1 MMIAVISGS
10 SIDVGG
16 VAVPVSSLVAVV
28 STDGGNVLVFQD
40 GSTALSQGSI
50 YDIADMCPWVRCA
63 V

>member
-1 MMIAVISGS
+1 MMTAVVSSS

-16 VAVPVSSLVAVV
+16 VAVPVSSQVAVV

-40 GSTALSQGSI
+40 GSTAISDGSI
-50 YDIADMCPWVRCA
+50 YDIADMCRRVRCA

>member
-1 MMIAVISGS
+1 MMTAVVSGS

-40 GSTALSQGSI
+40 GNTAISDGSI